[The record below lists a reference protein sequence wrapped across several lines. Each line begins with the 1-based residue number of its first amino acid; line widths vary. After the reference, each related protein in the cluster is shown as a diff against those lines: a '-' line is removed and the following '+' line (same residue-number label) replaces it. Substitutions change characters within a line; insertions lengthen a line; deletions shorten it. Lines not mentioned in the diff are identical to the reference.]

1 LAELRITGLGTYLPE
16 RLVTNLELPP
26 LDPPHT
32 LADMDK
38 VGVRARGI
46 AGEDEDVLFMAVRAA
61 ERALARAEVE
71 AASLDFLILAN
82 WSERRYVPDFAPRV
96 QQALGAQ
103 NAFAFDMGGA
113 CAGFLYALSIAHG
126 YLQNPRFARGLL
138 VSSDRSTRRLRPGS
152 RANLVFGDAAA
163 AMVVERD
170 APRGSRLID
179 YELRTDGSRHGI
191 MDVDAEGYL
200 SPKIKQRELNQLA
213 GRSLADVSRAL
224 LERNGLG
231 LKDVDWILP
240 HSGTVGVQA
249 MLAEHLGAPPEKTLN
264 NLADVGNVTS
274 ASIPVALEHFMQLG
288 KLKPGDRI
296 LSAAVGLGWHYC
308 AVLYTL

>member
-16 RLVTNLELPP
+16 RLVNNRELPA

-46 AGEDEDVLFMAVRAA
+46 ASDGEDVLFMALCAA
-61 ERALARAEVE
+61 ERALARAEVDAE
-71 AASLDFLILAN
+71 SLDFVILAN

-96 QQALGAQ
+96 QHALGARR
-103 NAFAFDMGGA
+103 AFAFDIGCA
-113 CAGFLYALSIAHG
+113 CAGFIYGLTLAHG
-126 YLQNPRFARGLL
+126 YLQNPRFSRGLVL
-138 VSSDRSTRRLRPGS
+138 ASDRSTRRLRPGS
-152 RANLVFGDAAA
+152 RATLVFGDAAA
-163 AMVVERD
+163 AVVVEKD
-170 APRGSRLID
+170 VARGSRLLD
-179 YELRTDGSRHGI
+179 YELCTDGSQNEI
-191 MDVDAEGYL
+191 MEVGADGYL
-200 SPKIKQRELNQLA
+200 NPKIKQRELNQLA
-213 GRSLADVSRAL
+213 GRSLASVSRAL
-224 LERNGLG
+224 LERNGLT
-231 LKDVDWILP
+231 LADIDWLLP
-240 HSGTVGVQA
+240 HSGTAGVQA

-274 ASIPVALEHFMQLG
+274 ASIPVSLDHFIKLG

-296 LSAAVGLGWHYC
+296 LSAAVGLGWQYC